1 MLTSLALIF
10 LTGLLLASLFEKL
23 KLPRIIGM
31 LLAGILLGPYVLNLL
46 DDSVLSIS
54 SDLRQMALIII
65 LFKAGLSLNL
75 SDLKKVGRPA
85 ILMSFVPATF
95 EIIGYVLLAPTLLG
109 ISKIEAAVMGSVL
122 AAVSPA
128 VVIPRMVQ
136 LMETNYGTEKS
147 IPQLIMAGASCDDIF
162 VIVLFSTFSSMAQG
176 GSANIMDFVNIPV
189 SILLGIV
196 IGAIIGYLLAL
207 FFETCHRQGHS
218 IRSSLKVLILL
229 SLAFLCMALE
239 NRLKGIIAISGL
251 LAVVSMACVV
261 KLKSPIDVTNRL
273 SLKFGKLWI
282 AAEILLFVLAGAA
295 VDIED
300 DGGAVDGIRVAAA
313 EGVAHVAKVGKADI
327 VIAVFKIEQ
336 GLSGA
341 HVLNGRSI
349 GGHFQTKSKADVRNY
364 AVLLADLHCLSPGGG
379 DQFLFTADGHC
390 RFTVHHVR
398 TGERGEQEIPPE
410 FVVQGSV
417 VRPVRQEITHLFQ
430 KSLAGFAQS
439 EGIRL
444 RTCRRRFR
452 RNVRLGELL
461 GSRRRGG
468 GVLRLGNVQE
478 KEYSSHRQHQ
488 YQTYQHDRKAP
499 ALFLTILF
507 VLHKFGFTFLLTDG
521 TAHFSLDASGAVCG
535 HGHPVVDI
543 DYLFIHAAPFLSCRS
558 SSPRPRESLAAAVLW
573 GIFRSRAIS
582 PVVKSS

>member
-54 SDLRQMALIII
+54 SDLRQIALIII
-65 LFKAGLSLNL
+65 LIKAGLSLNL

-196 IGAIIGYLLAL
+196 IGAMIGYLLAL
-207 FFETCHRQGHS
+207 FFETCHKQGHS

-239 NRLKGIIAISGL
+239 NRLKGIVAISGL

-261 KLKSPIDVTNRL
+261 RLKSPIDVTNRL

-282 AAEILLFVLAGAA
+282 AA
-295 VDIED
+295 
-300 DGGAVDGIRVAAA
+300 
-313 EGVAHVAKVGKADI
+313 
-327 VIAVFKIEQ
+327 
-336 GLSGA
+336 
-341 HVLNGRSI
+341 RSC
-349 GGHFQTKSKADVRNY
+349 SLY
-364 AVLLADLHCLSPGGG
+364 W
-379 DQFLFTADGHC
+379 
-390 RFTVHHVR
+390 
-398 TGERGEQEIPPE
+398 
-410 FVVQGSV
+410 SV
-417 VRPVRQEITHLFQ
+417 PL
-430 KSLAGFAQS
+430 
-439 EGIRL
+439 
-444 RTCRRRFR
+444 
-452 RNVRLGELL
+452 
-461 GSRRRGG
+461 
-468 GVLRLGNVQE
+468 
-478 KEYSSHRQHQ
+478 
-488 YQTYQHDRKAP
+488 
-499 ALFLTILF
+499 
-507 VLHKFGFTFLLTDG
+507 
-521 TAHFSLDASGAVCG
+521 
-535 HGHPVVDI
+535 
-543 DYLFIHAAPFLSCRS
+543 
-558 SSPRPRESLAAAVLW
+558 
-573 GIFRSRAIS
+573 
-582 PVVKSS
+582 

>member
-54 SDLRQMALIII
+54 SDLRQIALIII
-65 LFKAGLSLNL
+65 LIKAGLSLNL

-196 IGAIIGYLLAL
+196 IGAMIGYLLAL
-207 FFETCHRQGHS
+207 FFETCHKQEHS

-239 NRLKGIIAISGL
+239 NRLKGIVAISGL

-282 AAEILLFVLAGAA
+282 AAEILLFVLVGAA
-295 VDIED
+295 VDI
-300 DGGAVDGIRVAAA
+300 R
-313 EGVAHVAKVGKADI
+313 KQP
-327 VIAVFKIEQ
+327 F
-336 GLSGA
+336 
-341 HVLNGRSI
+341 
-349 GGHFQTKSKADVRNY
+349 
-364 AVLLADLHCLSPGGG
+364 
-379 DQFLFTADGHC
+379 
-390 RFTVHHVR
+390 
-398 TGERGEQEIPPE
+398 
-410 FVVQGSV
+410 
-417 VRPVRQEITHLFQ
+417 
-430 KSLAGFAQS
+430 
-439 EGIRL
+439 RL
-444 RTCRRRFR
+444 R
-452 RNVRLGELL
+452 
-461 GSRRRGG
+461 S
-468 GVLRLGNVQE
+468 
-478 KEYSSHRQHQ
+478 
-488 YQTYQHDRKAP
+488 
-499 ALFLTILF
+499 
-507 VLHKFGFTFLLTDG
+507 
-521 TAHFSLDASGAVCG
+521 
-535 HGHPVVDI
+535 
-543 DYLFIHAAPFLSCRS
+543 APFHFPWDLPADRSCSLSQCWRS
-558 SSPRPRESLAAAVLW
+558 
-573 GIFRSRAIS
+573 
-582 PVVKSS
+582 